1 MSLSGAHDRP
11 TLLRAL
17 PLNTAFGVSWQRPGD
32 DFTGA
37 AVKLVLTNL
46 SATPPADSRK
56 VITDYTLSEADSKI
70 SIDKDPTWV
79 GANLTA
85 GTYEGI
91 LTVNGTHVWTFRFD
105 ALTPTGGAVT
115 P

>member
-17 PLNTAFGVSWQRPGD
+17 PLNTAFGVYWQRAGD

-37 AVKLVLTNL
+37 DVLLTLTNID
-46 SATPPADSRK
+46 AGTPSSTRK
-56 VITDYTLSEADSKI
+56 LITTYTLSVSNSRITVA
-70 SIDKDPTWV
+70 KDETWV
-79 GANLTA
+79 AANLTA
-85 GTYEGI
+85 GTYEGV
-91 LTVNGTHVWTFRFD
+91 LVVNGTHVWTFRFP
-105 ALTPTGGAVT
+105 ALTPTGGAVS